1 MIEVKIFRDDK
12 GLINRYK
19 ILGHA
24 NYKAHGEDIVCAAV
38 SILGYTALRSIVD
51 VCGLKENEI
60 SYKEDEETGFLDV
73 KLLINNEDL
82 RIKNIQIVLKTLVV
96 GIISLIESYPKYVT
110 LEYRGGVMNA

>member
-12 GLINRYK
+12 GFITRYT

-51 VCGLKENEI
+51 VCGLDETEI
-60 SYKEDEETGFLDV
+60 SYKVNEETGFLDF
-73 KLLINNEDL
+73 KLLINKEDS
-82 RIKNIQIVLKTLVV
+82 RMNNTQIVFKTLVV
-96 GIISLIESYPKYVT
+96 GIKSLIESYPKYVT